1 MSEQKWWNRLAYACI
16 ALGIPMLFWQPGRI
30 GGIFLQLLA
39 CCCLAE
45 RHFVAHSAESRLSKW
60 IARVGRL
67 LFAVFLLSFITV
79 QGIIWR
85 GMAQD
90 VQANEADVLLVL
102 GARVYPDGNPSL
114 TLAKRLDVAA
124 VFLQT
129 HPQPIAVLCGG
140 QGSNE
145 PCTEAGAMRTY
156 LLEKGIADER
166 LLLEQAS
173 NNTIANIANAK
184 SLLDAQMATYHTAVI
199 SSDFHLARARRLLLH
214 AGLDAWAIPA
224 PTPYLFQRIALHL
237 REYGSIMGLVLTG
250 RW

>member
-1 MSEQKWWNRLAYACI
+1 MSELKWWSGIAYASL
-16 ALGIPMLFWQPGRI
+16 ALGIPMLFWEPGRI
-30 GGIFLQLLA
+30 GGVFLLLLT

-45 RHFVAHSAESRLSKW
+45 RHFVVRSASSRTAKW

-67 LFAVFLLSFITV
+67 LFAVFLLSFVLV
-79 QGIIWR
+79 QGMIWQ

-90 VQANEADVLLVL
+90 AQAEEADVLLVL

-114 TLAKRLDVAA
+114 TLAGRLDAAA

-129 HPQPIAVLCGG
+129 HPQTIAVLCGG

-145 PCTEAGAMRTY
+145 PCTEASAMRTY
-156 LLEKGIADER
+156 LLGKGIADER
-166 LLLEQAS
+166 LLLEQVS
-173 NNTIANIANAK
+173 NNTITNIANAK
-184 SLLDAQMATYHTAVI
+184 ALLDMRMKTYHTAVI

-224 PTPYLFQRIALHL
+224 PTPYLFQRMALRV